1 MSPFIFSQ
9 KTNLF
14 FHSYFVTPITHLY
27 SQPLQSSFLLAFHT
41 CFISYDFHSDLN
53 LFSLMFF
60 ITMFSNRLT
69 VLSFPLSSYYTYYL
83 LLFSHTSFDLFGQYI
98 SWSTLFLTLNF
109 IHNTSHSA
117 VYIHT
122 LSAYHTIIFDTFY
135 FLKRIAFL

>member
-98 SWSTLFLTLNF
+98 SWSIPLPYTRFHTQHPSFCSLHPYPLCIITQSSS
-109 IHNTSHSA
+109 IHFSC
-117 VYIHT
+117 
-122 LSAYHTIIFDTFY
+122 
-135 FLKRIAFL
+135 